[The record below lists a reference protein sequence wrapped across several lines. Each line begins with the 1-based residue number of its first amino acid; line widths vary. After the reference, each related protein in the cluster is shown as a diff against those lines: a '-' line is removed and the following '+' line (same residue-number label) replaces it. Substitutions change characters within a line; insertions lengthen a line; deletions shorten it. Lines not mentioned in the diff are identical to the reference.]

1 MEEEPI
7 DAVTTPESLEEKL
20 QEFIKARCE
29 YVIEAE
35 MRKYA
40 DGYFKNIVLP
50 RMIKEVQ
57 SQIHSSLVSSRGHFK
72 FEIYYGPKNMI

>member
-1 MEEEPI
+1 MEDEPI
-7 DAVTTPESLEEKL
+7 EIAPKAENLEEKL
-20 QEFIKARCE
+20 QEFIKQRCE

-72 FEIYYGPKNMI
+72 FEIYYGPKDML